1 MLVLRTD
8 ITQKLRSV
16 RLLLINLKIFS
27 ENSDEFDYG
36 QIWGRDADQIKHDMD
51 SLGIEVLGYRSNT
64 KVPVSSARKHG
75 INHIIVKG
83 DKKKE
88 LISKLEGKYS
98 FKDILL
104 IGAEDTDIEIAA
116 LSKFSAST
124 ATSPLELKMES
135 DYVSNFSGIN
145 AYQEIGNL
153 IFNAKGSY

>member
-8 ITQKLRSV
+8 ITKKIRSV

-27 ENSDEFDYG
+27 ENPDEHDYG
-36 QIWGRDADQIKHDMD
+36 HILGRDSDQVKLDMD

-64 KVPVSSARKHG
+64 KVPVSSARKQG
-75 INHIIVKG
+75 INHIVVKG

-88 LISKLEGKYS
+88 LLSKLEGQYS

-104 IGAEDTDIEIAA
+104 IGAEDSDIEIAG
-116 LSKFSAST
+116 LSKFSVST
-124 ATSPLELKMES
+124 ASSPLELKMES

-153 IFNAKGSY
+153 IFNAKGPY